1 MRSQLRKLT
10 FPKMWKAL
18 EKFFARHQGQHCI
31 AQEFQLL
38 VVADGIFAVA
48 GLLRFLFPRLRA
60 VRHRLLNNGAP
71 PEMVAQSFLQR
82 RDFPFLHTKGIAVKN
97 RRTTYFFG
105 GVAVC
110 PGAEPPL
117 SFVKRSFSSR
127 AALPTPKS
135 GRSFVRSTAWSAYFI
150 ASGSLFC
157 MSRATANRKTA
168 TGSGCCGRASIDFR
182 KFSSASGQLLALK
195 DSVPRIT

>member
-1 MRSQLRKLT
+1 MRSQLRKPTL
-10 FPKMWKAL
+10 PKMWKAP

-38 VVADGIFAVA
+38 VVADGVLAVA
-48 GLLRFLFPRLRA
+48 GLLRFLFASLRT
-60 VRHRLLNNGAP
+60 VRHRQLNNGPP

-82 RDFPFLHTKGIAVKN
+82 RDFPFLHTKGVAFKN
-97 RRTTYFFG
+97 RRALYFFG

-110 PGAEPPL
+110 PGAVPPL

-127 AALPTPKS
+127 AALPTPES
-135 GRSFVRSTAWSAYFI
+135 GRSLVRSTAWSAYFI
-150 ASGSLFC
+150 ASGILFC
-157 MSRATANRKTA
+157 ISRATASRKTA

-182 KFSSASGQLLALK
+182 KFSSASGQSLALK